1 MQLTNE
7 EYNRI
12 KNIYDERRRARDIEM
27 TRRKALV
34 FEKVPGYKDACSEMI
49 NLSMKAAMSLIDGE
63 DSNVK
68 EELHKKIVYYSGEK
82 ERLLKE
88 AGYPAD
94 YLDVP
99 YECPLCRDTGYINNE
114 KCQCFVKLEV
124 QTHYDTSHMKEW
136 LEDNNFDEL
145 REDFYEGQEL
155 ENFRSAVKECR
166 SLIEDFETDRR
177 GLLLYGNVG
186 TGKSFLS
193 GCVAKELL
201 DRGKTVVYY
210 GAAELFSLISEKAFA
225 ESKDELRLFME
236 MLYDCD
242 LLIVDDLGTEKGTD
256 FTFTRFFMICNRRMI
271 KKMPMIISSNLD
283 LNELDKLYTDRI
295 FSRMISTSRV
305 CRLTGPDIRMRKRIE
320 EHCS

>member
-1 MQLTNE
+1 
-7 EYNRI
+7 
-12 KNIYDERRRARDIEM
+12 M

-63 DSNVK
+63 DANVK

-242 LLIVDDLGTEKGTD
+242 LLIVDDLGTEMTTAFVQSALYQIINGRLLAGKQTIINTNLPPAELG
-256 FTFTRFFMICNRRMI
+256 RRYSPQILSRIEGEYEILPFFG
-271 KKMPMIISSNLD
+271 
-283 LNELDKLYTDRI
+283 E
-295 FSRMISTSRV
+295 
-305 CRLTGPDIRMRKRIE
+305 DIRRLKRQRG
-320 EHCS
+320 

>member
-12 KNIYDERRRARDIEM
+12 KNIYDERRRARDVEM
-27 TRRKALV
+27 TKRKALV

-49 NLSMKAAMSLIDGE
+49 NLSMKAAISLIDGE
-63 DSNVK
+63 DADVK

-145 REDFYEGQEL
+145 RED
-155 ENFRSAVKECR
+155 
-166 SLIEDFETDRR
+166 
-177 GLLLYGNVG
+177 LLGN
-186 TGKSFLS
+186 
-193 GCVAKELL
+193 
-201 DRGKTVVYY
+201 
-210 GAAELFSLISEKAFA
+210 
-225 ESKDELRLFME
+225 
-236 MLYDCD
+236 
-242 LLIVDDLGTEKGTD
+242 
-256 FTFTRFFMICNRRMI
+256 
-271 KKMPMIISSNLD
+271 MPMGLG
-283 LNELDKLYTDRI
+283 L
-295 FSRMISTSRV
+295 
-305 CRLTGPDIRMRKRIE
+305 
-320 EHCS
+320 